1 MNPLLALALVSG
13 GFSLLSGFAAGK
25 EARRKAKQAAYD
37 TKLERQNAE
46 IQALAEHN
54 ARIDEYMDF
63 MNASEAWMGIAQR
76 GYDSSAKAGF
86 KASATQL
93 AQDTNRLG
101 YRSLT
106 QDYLL
111 KAREAEIQRSG
122 RYEEFA
128 SITTGINNA
137 IGMAYQYKLTKSG

>member
-1 MNPLLALALVSG
+1 MRFN
-13 GFSLLSGFAAGK
+13 
-25 EARRKAKQAAYD
+25 RK
-37 TKLERQNAE
+37 
-46 IQALAEHN
+46 I
-54 ARIDEYMDF
+54 
-63 MNASEAWMGIAQR
+63 
-76 GYDSSAKAGF
+76 
-86 KASATQL
+86 